1 MIDDKERTVFKYNSS
16 PPVVQ
21 PQDDPQRL
29 AEEIAYMEARLAEIG
44 HDGDCA
50 YEKAII
56 RFFNEQLEVRRARL
70 RTI

>member
-1 MIDDKERTVFKYNSS
+1 VFNKHLLE
-16 PPVVQ
+16 PVVQ
-21 PQDDPQRL
+21 PQNDPQRL
-29 AEEIAYMEARLAEIG
+29 AEDIAYMEARLKEIG

-70 RTI
+70 RAF